1 MLNKNLIKKIEV
13 KKRIIE
19 ELLSLLKNPVT
30 SFGLTVSLPNED
42 NILEWEAKLMGP
54 NDTSYKDGIFVLK
67 VEFPKDYPMKP
78 PEIFFKTPIY
88 HLNVNPKISDIPEAK
103 PLGHICISTLNWWK
117 PEFTMREVFS
127 SIFALFYMGN
137 PDNPYSFERAEE
149 YKNNQNLFQQKVKY
163 FTQKYANPLYA
174 NIHQDYNESW
184 NFDDYEENL

>member
-1 MLNKNLIKKIEV
+1 
-13 KKRIIE
+13 
-19 ELLSLLKNPVT
+19 
-30 SFGLTVSLPNED
+30 
-42 NILEWEAKLMGP
+42 
-54 NDTSYKDGIFVLK
+54 
-67 VEFPKDYPMKP
+67 
-78 PEIFFKTPIY
+78 
-88 HLNVNPKISDIPEAK
+88 
-103 PLGHICISTLNWWK
+103 
-117 PEFTMREVFS
+117 MREVFS

>member
-78 PEIFFKTPIY
+78 PNIF
-88 HLNVNPKISDIPEAK
+88 
-103 PLGHICISTLNWWK
+103 
-117 PEFTMREVFS
+117 
-127 SIFALFYMGN
+127 
-137 PDNPYSFERAEE
+137 
-149 YKNNQNLFQQKVKY
+149 
-163 FTQKYANPLYA
+163 
-174 NIHQDYNESW
+174 
-184 NFDDYEENL
+184 